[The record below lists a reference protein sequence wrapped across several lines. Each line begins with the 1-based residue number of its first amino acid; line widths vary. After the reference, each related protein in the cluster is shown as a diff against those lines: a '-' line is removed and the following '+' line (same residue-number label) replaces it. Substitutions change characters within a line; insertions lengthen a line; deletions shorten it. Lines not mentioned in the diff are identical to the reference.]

1 MTILKFN
8 GQWRTYQKN
17 ILDNLNTH
25 LKDKKLHIVA
35 APGAGKTTLGIEVI
49 ARINKP
55 VLIFA
60 PTLTIRNQWKDR
72 IISAFLQDKTAD
84 IVSTDIFNPKQITVI
99 TYQSL
104 WSAFVNKNPLPEDET
119 DDTLKDKED
128 DRTDEEEQTKS
139 KATKKGTQK
148 VIITRKNKVISQLKK
163 QGVQL
168 LCFDEAHHLRN
179 EWWKAL
185 DTLITE
191 LKPQQ
196 TLALTATPPYDVTLQ
211 EWKRY
216 EKICGPIDD
225 CIPIPE
231 LVKNGDLCPH
241 QDYVY
246 FSELQDDEK
255 DVIDKLE
262 IKTEAFMDFLMSYR
276 EFGESLLQL
285 PYFGLINE
293 NNELIEFIY
302 EQPDLFMAVMAYL
315 HACELKIPPHF
326 LSLFDITTKEIPP
339 FDEIQAECF
348 LNGILFDYHK
358 HFSSLKSFLDDIEK
372 KAHQASIIY
381 NGSLYLTTH
390 PQIRKQ
396 ISASKAKMQSIMTII
411 GSEYDVLKESLR
423 LVVLTDYVRENMQQE
438 QTNSLGVVP
447 IFLKATELY
456 SHIPMAILTG
466 TLIVISATQKDK
478 LLELAEKENLSP
490 NDFKFTHFKD
500 KNCYFKVSFAERCRN
515 KVVKL
520 MTEMF
525 NQGYFNIL
533 VGTQA
538 LLGEGWDA
546 PALNSLILSSTI
558 ASYMS
563 SNQMRGRAIR
573 IDKNNPTKTAN
584 IWHLVTLKKLNLWN
598 IAKYQSVDSRHI
610 FDNYGFDLAQLKR
623 RFMGF
628 EAPQMQSP
636 HNIQSGWERLGISH
650 VHQGNIAEINKQTLL
665 ASRNRA
671 GIYLI
676 WKKALYTKTG
686 SRMYLGVN
694 TSKKQKSFCFKGT
707 LTWLIF
713 FYLGISFELYSVLQC
728 LDPASAIPMTAIFA
742 GWFIGRPLYRLF
754 KTGSVTGSLEQITT
768 VVLKTLIHMREI
780 TTPIRNTKII
790 IQKGKKGTHFC
801 TVKGLSSAESNILIK
816 AVQEILNPIENPRYI
831 IERRS
836 SLFKLLTSKDYHA
849 VPTIIGTN
857 KIYVSYFHDMWKKY
871 IGHNDIY
878 YTRTLEGR
886 PFLLKT
892 KKQAFSDLMRD
903 KAVSLNKWI

>member
-72 IISAFLQDKTAD
+72 IISAFLQDKNED
-84 IVSTDIFNPKQITVI
+84 IVSTDIFKPKQITVI

-104 WSAFVNKNPLPEDET
+104 WSAFVNKNPLPEDEI
-119 DDTLKDKED
+119 DDTVTDKED
-128 DRTDEEEQTKS
+128 ENEEESKS
-139 KATKKGTQK
+139 KPKTAKK
-148 VIITRKNKVISQLKK
+148 VILTRKNKVISLLKK
-163 QGVQL
+163 QGVKL

-185 DTLITE
+185 DTLISE
-191 LKPQQ
+191 LKPEQ
-196 TLALTATPPYDVTLQ
+196 TLALTATPPYDVTFQ

-255 DVIDKLE
+255 EVIDNLE
-262 IKTEAFMDFLMSYR
+262 IKTEAFMDYLMAHKA
-276 EFGESLLQL
+276 FGEALIQSPYLSL
-285 PYFGLINE
+285 PKDN
-293 NNELIEFIY
+293 IEFIY
-302 EQPDLFMAVMAYL
+302 EQPDFFIAASSYL
-315 HACELKIPPHF
+315 HACGLTVPSCF
-326 LSLFDITTKEIPP
+326 LNLFDMSSKEIPP
-339 FDEIQAECF
+339 FDEIQAEIF
-348 LNGILFDYHK
+348 LNGILFDYNK
-358 HFSSLKSFLDDIEK
+358 QFAFLKSFTTEIEK
-372 KAHQASIIY
+372 KATQTGIVNY
-381 NGSLYLTTH
+381 GRLYLTTH

-396 ISASKAKMQSIMTII
+396 ISASKAKIQSIMTII
-411 GSEYDVLKESLR
+411 GSEYDVLKDGLR
-423 LVVLTDYVRENMQQE
+423 LVVLTDYIRENAQQSH
-438 QTNSLGVVP
+438 TNTLGVVP
-447 IFLKATELY
+447 IFLRATELY

-466 TLIVISATQKDK
+466 TLVVISASQKDK
-478 LLELAEKENLSP
+478 LLELAEKENLCSD
-490 NDFKFTHFKD
+490 DFKFTNFKE
-500 KNCYFKVSFAERCRN
+500 KNCYLKVTFAERCRN

-525 NQGYFNIL
+525 NLGYFNIL

-546 PALNSLILSSTI
+546 PSINSLILSSTI

-573 IDKNNPTKTAN
+573 VDKNNPTKTAN

-676 WKKALYTKTG
+676 WKKALYEKTG
-686 SRMYLGVN
+686 SRMYLGFN
-694 TSKKQKSFCFKGT
+694 TAKKQKSFCFKGT
-707 LTWLIF
+707 FTWLF
-713 FYLGISFELYSVLQC
+713 FLYAGIAFELYSVLQRF
-728 LDPASAIPMTAIFA
+728 DPSSAIPMTAVFVA
-742 GWFIGRPLYRLF
+742 WFIGRLLYRLF
-754 KTGSVTGSLEQITT
+754 LTGSISGSLQQVTT
-768 VVLKTLIHMREI
+768 VVLKTLIYMREI

-790 IQKGKKGTHFC
+790 IQKAEKGTHFC

-831 IERRS
+831 LERRS
-836 SLFKLLTSKDYHA
+836 TFFKLFTSKDYHA

-857 KIYVSYFHDMWKKY
+857 KIHVDYFHTMWKKY
-871 IGHNDIY
+871 IGYNDIY
-878 YTRTLEGR
+878 YTRSLEGR

-903 KAVSLNKWI
+903 KTVSLNKWL